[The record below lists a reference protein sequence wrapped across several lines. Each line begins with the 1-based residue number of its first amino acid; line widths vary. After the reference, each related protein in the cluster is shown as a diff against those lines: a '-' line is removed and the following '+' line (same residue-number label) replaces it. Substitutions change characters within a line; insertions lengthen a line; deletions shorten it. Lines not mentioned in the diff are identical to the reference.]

1 MRTIEISIA
10 IEESP
15 VTLSF
20 TPCAFYVF
28 SISALIKR
36 DSIAVFLLTGLLWFA
51 LPLARPPAAL
61 SDRLR
66 MRLSHYEIFR
76 ANPCPDLLKLLAI
89 HPVLCPDRSDL
100 SRPDYPRH

>member
-15 VTLSF
+15 VTLFF
-20 TPCAFYVF
+20 TPGAFYVF
-28 SISALIKR
+28 SISALTKR

-51 LPLARPPAAL
+51 LPLAQPPAAL

-66 MRLSHYEIFR
+66 MRLSRYEVFR
-76 ANPCPDLLKLLAI
+76 ANPCPDRLKLLAL
-89 HPVLCPDRSDL
+89 HPVVCFDHP
-100 SRPDYPRH
+100 HH